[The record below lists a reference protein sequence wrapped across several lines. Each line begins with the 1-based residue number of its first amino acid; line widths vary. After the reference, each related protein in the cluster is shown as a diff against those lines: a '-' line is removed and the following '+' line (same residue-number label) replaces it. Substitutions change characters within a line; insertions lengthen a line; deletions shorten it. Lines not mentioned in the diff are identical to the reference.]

1 MPVYSSYEDG
11 EEMSRC
17 LDVRMSG
24 CLDVTMSRCCQDVSM
39 SGCQDVTVTACNTC
53 RCGAGVQEGGLA
65 SILLQTEQVPQVL
78 ALDPHDARHQ
88 EPAAGGPQ
96 HREQQGPLQ
105 LQPHQGEGGASVIY
119 KISLD
124 SFNVLRY
131 I

>member
-1 MPVYSSYEDG
+1 
-11 EEMSRC
+11 
-17 LDVRMSG
+17 
-24 CLDVTMSRCCQDVSM
+24 M

-96 HREQQGPLQ
+96 HRQQQGPLQ
-105 LQPHQGEGGASVIY
+105 LQPHQGEGGALVIY
-119 KISLD
+119 QISIHLASMCLAISRNLYFD
-124 SFNVLRY
+124 NNFNSPGVVHGV
-131 I
+131 

>member
-17 LDVRMSG
+17 LDVTMSG
-24 CLDVTMSRCCQDVSM
+24 CCL
-39 SGCQDVTVTACNTC
+39 DVTVTACNTC

-65 SILLQTEQVPQVL
+65 SILLPTEQVPQVL

-119 KISLD
+119 KISVD